1 VRNWKHRLR
10 VEDVFHNDDLT
21 LEAKTEAI
29 VTKIKASGWYAE
41 ANENGE
47 LESLLEELT
56 DAAQAD
62 DTPWW
67 DTVWNAFY
75 DVADAERVWVST
87 Q

>member
-1 VRNWKHRLR
+1 MSAWNARLR
-10 VEDVFHNDDLT
+10 LEGIFHNDALG

-29 VTKIKASGWYAE
+29 VSKIKTSSWYIP

-47 LESLLEELT
+47 LELLLEELT

-62 DTPWW
+62 DVAWW
-67 DTVWNAFY
+67 DTVWAAFY

-87 Q
+87 R